1 MQEYPQTLDSIVQNL
16 VTRNLC
22 NPGLHCVS
30 NELRI
35 HMGKK
40 NIVRPRKRRNVKLAV
55 DLLHPSV
62 NPRERA
68 KG

>member
-16 VTRNLC
+16 VTQNLC
-22 NPGLHCVS
+22 NPGLYCVS

-35 HMGKK
+35 CKGKED
-40 NIVRPRKRRNVKLAV
+40 IGRPRNRRNVKLAV
-55 DLLHPSV
+55 DLLHLSV
-62 NPRERA
+62 HPHERV

>member
-1 MQEYPQTLDSIVQNL
+1 MQYPLTLGSIVQNL

-30 NELRI
+30 KEFRI
-35 HMGKK
+35 YMGKK
-40 NIVRPRKRRNVKLAV
+40 NIGRSRSRRNVILAV

-62 NPRERA
+62 HPRERA